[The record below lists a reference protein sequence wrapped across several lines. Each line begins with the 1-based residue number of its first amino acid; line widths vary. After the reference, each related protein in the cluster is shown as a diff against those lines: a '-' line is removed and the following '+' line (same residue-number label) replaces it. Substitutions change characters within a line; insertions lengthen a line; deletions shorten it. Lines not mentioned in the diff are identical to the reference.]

1 MQRQTKTK
9 KIMTAFEKMCLQ
21 HTKNNLFF
29 MLENVTDIELLKIRN
44 IATLLIHEI
53 ENAINTDV
61 KKLHNENR
69 AEK

>member
-1 MQRQTKTK
+1 
-9 KIMTAFEKMCLQ
+9 MTAFEKMCLQ
-21 HTKNNLFF
+21 HTKNNLLY

-61 KKLHNENR
+61 KKLQNENR
-69 AEK
+69 NKK

>member
-1 MQRQTKTK
+1 
-9 KIMTAFEKMCLQ
+9 
-21 HTKNNLFF
+21 

-61 KKLHNENR
+61 KKLCNENR
-69 AEK
+69 NKK

>member
-1 MQRQTKTK
+1 
-9 KIMTAFEKMCLQ
+9 
-21 HTKNNLFF
+21 